1 MPATTRQQANAA
13 ATSTSAPAAPPTSS
27 LFPIFIEHSLL
38 PSLLSRL
45 CCAPIDAVTL
55 GPFVFGRSA
64 MSQRVRNHERIHW
77 LQWRECLFIF
87 FPLLYALSW
96 AFQFC
101 RHRDVGTS
109 YRHNMFEQEA
119 YSHERNAAYARTR
132 RPFAWMYR

>member
-1 MPATTRQQANAA
+1 M
-13 ATSTSAPAAPPTSS
+13 
-27 LFPIFIEHSLL
+27 L

-55 GPFVFGRSA
+55 GPFVFGRFA

-119 YSHERNAAYARTR
+119 YSHERNAAYARNR